1 MSSNVERRRGGRP
14 QETFTHISGHS
25 SDCID
30 EVVFGDIDKVGF
42 NINFTSPS
50 PSCRPCHNCNVCQAL
65 SCDLSCEPPPQ
76 AYSEPP
82 LTPSGGGRTA
92 CRKPSVLGEEEDA
105 GIGVCGWLLT
115 SFSMLLVLI
124 TLPFSLCVCFKVSS
138 LLSQILSRSYC

>member
-1 MSSNVERRRGGRP
+1 MLSVGGEADLRRP
-14 QETFTHISGHS
+14 SLIS
-25 SDCID
+25 
-30 EVVFGDIDKVGF
+30 
-42 NINFTSPS
+42 
-50 PSCRPCHNCNVCQAL
+50 
-65 SCDLSCEPPPQ
+65 Q

-124 TLPFSLCVCFKVSS
+124 TLPFSLCVCFKVRP
-138 LLSQILSRSYC
+138 LPDTRLVHLE